1 MIRIGTN
8 FAAVLLLFAWAGIM
22 HNPAHA
28 QQYPAKPIHLVIPF
42 PPGGPTDVI
51 GRALGQKLGEA
62 LGQPVIIDNR
72 PGAGASIGS
81 DYVAKS
87 APDGYTLLIGTTGS
101 HTINPAI
108 YSKLPYDPVKDFA
121 PITRLATYGNVLV
134 VSPNL
139 PVKNLKEL
147 IELAR
152 AKPGEVT
159 FGSAGNGAS
168 NHLSGELLAS
178 MAGVRMQHV
187 PYKGSAPALIDVMG
201 GQTSF
206 MFDILS
212 TSLPQIKAGK
222 VRAIAWSG
230 PTRSPLIPDVPT
242 IAESGLP
249 GYEVVGWF
257 GLFAPAGTPRDIVNR
272 LNAETVKILVQP
284 DMKEKLT
291 GYDPAPDTPEQ
302 FAAVIKSDIATWARV
317 VKESG
322 AHVD

>member
-1 MIRIGTN
+1 MRAVCIR
-8 FAAVLLLFAWAGIM
+8 AVLVLLLIASSF
-22 HNPAHA
+22 AHA
-28 QQYPAKPIHLVIPF
+28 QYPGKPIHLIIPF
-42 PPGGPTDVI
+42 PPGGPTDVL

-62 LGQPVIIDNR
+62 LGQPVIIENR
-72 PGAGASIGS
+72 GGAGASIGS
-81 DYVAKS
+81 DFVAKS
-87 APDGYTLLIGTTGS
+87 APDGYTLLVGTTGS
-101 HTINPAI
+101 HAINPAI

-121 PITRLATYGNVLV
+121 PVTLLATYGNVLV

-139 PVKNLKEL
+139 PVNNVKQLL
-147 IELAR
+147 ELAR
-152 AKPGEVT
+152 AKPGEIT

-178 MAGVRMQHV
+178 MGGVRMQHV
-187 PYKGSAPALIDVMG
+187 PYKGSAPALVDVMA

-230 PTRSPLIPDVPT
+230 PTRSPLIPEVPT
-242 IAESGLP
+242 VAESGLP

-257 GLFAPAGTPRDIVNR
+257 GLFAPAGTPRDVITR
-272 LNAETVKILVQP
+272 LNAETVKFLKLP
-284 DMKEKLT
+284 ETKDKLT
-291 GYDPAPDTPEQ
+291 GYDPAPSTPEQ
-302 FAAVIKSDIATWARV
+302 FAAIIKADIATWAKV
-317 VKESG
+317 VKDSG